1 MRTPTVTRV
10 AAETVVSTAG
20 LGIRG
25 RSDSSLGSVVG
36 ENERLSEQI
45 KTAVVNRVRFAVFPA
60 KGTNG
65 CFLKSQHQ
73 KQTVNFH
80 FGSRIVNHAV
90 SVRHTDRSKCSR

>member
-1 MRTPTVTRV
+1 MATQM
-10 AAETVVSTAG
+10 AAEMVTADAG
-20 LGIRG
+20 LRIRG
-25 RSDSSLGSVVG
+25 RGACSLGSVVG